1 MFKRPVLCD
10 VRFLFRYLIRPIVF
24 SLRVFCFGLCFIMIT
39 LLSDLF
45 VISFLLVSTLLV
57 GGLLIFLVGVL
68 AGRYATQKD
77 PQIIRILL
85 ASQKFKNQYDPMKFS
100 DERVVLEE

>member
-1 MFKRPVLCD
+1 MTERRINTVYKVINKPLTIMGAARELFFLSAVLGAGI
-10 VRFLFRYLIRPIVF
+10 FNLFS
-24 SLRVFCFGLCFIMIT
+24 SLL
-39 LLSDLF
+39 
-45 VISFLLVSTLLV
+45 
-57 GGLLIFLVGVL
+57 GGLLIFVVGVL

-85 ASQKFKNQYDPMKFS
+85 ASQKFRNQYDPLKFS

>member
-1 MFKRPVLCD
+1 MTERRLNTVYKVINKPLT
-10 VRFLFRYLIRPIVF
+10 
-24 SLRVFCFGLCFIMIT
+24 IMGAAR
-39 LLSDLF
+39 DLF
-45 VISFLLVSTLLV
+45 FLSAVLGAGIFNLFNSLL
-57 GGLLIFLVGVL
+57 GGLVIFLVGVL

-85 ASQKFKNQYDPMKFS
+85 ASQKFKHQYDPMKFS

>member
-1 MFKRPVLCD
+1 MSER
-10 VRFLFRYLIRPIVF
+10 
-24 SLRVFCFGLCFIMIT
+24 RVNTIYKVINKPLTIMGAAR
-39 LLSDLF
+39 DLF
-45 VISFLLVSTLLV
+45 FLSAVLGAGIFNLFNSLV

-85 ASQKFKNQYDPMKFS
+85 ASQKFKNQYDPAKFS
-100 DERVVLEE
+100 DERVVFED